1 MTKPGQIA
9 ASVRQRL
16 KNLTGTAD
24 FQTTLVLYALERLLY
39 RLSRSAYQ
47 QQFVLKGA
55 LLFNIWSERSHR
67 ATRDADLLGFGDSTP
82 ERIEGIFRELCAL
95 DVVAD
100 GLEFAAGSVA
110 SSRIKAD
117 CEYEGVRITLLAY
130 LAGTRTKIPV
140 QVDVGFGDAITPDP
154 VSVEFPALLSF
165 PAPQILSYPRETVVA
180 EKFQA
185 MVMLGMSNTRL
196 KDFYDLWV
204 LATDFSFD
212 GAVLGAALTATFN
225 RRRTPLPQNLTD
237 VVALTPLFAAD
248 AQKQQ
253 AWKAFLRK
261 HQLGTTELGLIDVV
275 EKIQEFVMPVSIVA
289 SRGETFIGQWAID
302 PPKGTLRER
311 GGWHV

>member
-1 MTKPGQIA
+1 MTKPEQIA

-16 KNLTGTAD
+16 KNLTGNSD

-39 RLSRSAYQ
+39 RLSQSNYQ

-67 ATRDADLLGFGDSTP
+67 ATRDADLLSFGDSTP
-82 ERIEGIFRELCAL
+82 ARIEDIFRELCVI
-95 DVVAD
+95 DVIAD
-100 GLEFAAGSVA
+100 GLEFAVDSVA

-117 CEYEGVRITLLAY
+117 CEYQGVRITIIAY
-130 LAGTRTKIPV
+130 LAGTRTRIPV
-140 QVDVGFGDAITPDP
+140 QVDVGFGDAITPNP
-154 VSVEFPALLSF
+154 VSVEFPALLNF
-165 PAPQILSYPRETVVA
+165 PAPRVLSYPRETVVA

-204 LATDFSFD
+204 LAEDFSFD
-212 GAVLGAALTATFN
+212 GTVLGAALTATFE
-225 RRRTPLPQNLTD
+225 RRRTPLPQTLSE

-248 AQKQQ
+248 SQKQQ

-261 HQLGTTELGLIDVV
+261 HQLMTTELSLIEVA
-275 EKIQEFVMPVSIVA
+275 ERIQKFIMPVSVVVN
-289 SRGETFIGQWAID
+289 SGKLFVGKWDCEQRYWQ
-302 PPKGTLRER
+302 
-311 GGWHV
+311 V

>member
-1 MTKPGQIA
+1 MTKPEQIA

-16 KNLTGTAD
+16 KNLTGNSD

-39 RLSRSAYQ
+39 RLSQSNYQ

-55 LLFNIWSERSHR
+55 LLFNIWSEHSHR

-82 ERIEGIFRELCAL
+82 ARIEGIFRELCVIN
-95 DVVAD
+95 VVAD
-100 GLEFAAGSVA
+100 GLEFAVDSVV
-110 SSRIKAD
+110 SSQIKAD
-117 CEYEGVRITLLAY
+117 CEYQGVRITLIAY
-130 LAGTRTKIPV
+130 LAGTRTRIPV
-140 QVDVGFGDAITPDP
+140 QVDVGFGDAITPHP
-154 VSVEFPALLSF
+154 VSVEFPVLLNF
-165 PAPQILSYPRETVVA
+165 PAPRVLSYPRETVVA

-212 GAVLGAALTATFN
+212 GIVLGAALTATFE
-225 RRRTPLPQNLTD
+225 RRRTLLPQTLAE

-261 HQLGTTELGLIDVV
+261 HRLMTIELSLMDVA
-275 EKIQEFVMPVSIVA
+275 EIIQRFVMPVSTVVN
-289 SRGETFIGQWAID
+289 SGELFIGKWDCKQMYWQ
-302 PPKGTLRER
+302 
-311 GGWHV
+311 V

>member
-1 MTKPGQIA
+1 MTKPEQIA

-16 KNLTGTAD
+16 KNLTGTTD

-39 RLSRSAYQ
+39 RLSQSNYQ
-47 QQFVLKGA
+47 RQFVLKGA

-67 ATRDADLLGFGDSTP
+67 ATRDVDLLGFGDSTP
-82 ERIEGIFRELCAL
+82 ERIEGIFRALCLL

-100 GLEFAAGSVA
+100 GLEFAANSVA

-117 CEYEGVRITLLAY
+117 CEYEGVRINLVAY
-130 LAGTRTKIPV
+130 LSGTRTKIPI
-140 QVDVGFGDAITPDP
+140 QVDVGFGDAITPQP
-154 VSVEFPALLSF
+154 VFVEFPALLSF
-165 PAPQILSYPRETVVA
+165 PAAQILSYPRETVVA

-204 LATDFSFD
+204 LANDFNFD
-212 GAVLGAALTATFN
+212 GMLLGAALTATFD
-225 RRRTPLPQNLTD
+225 RRRTSLPQNLSE
-237 VVALTPLFAAD
+237 VVALSPLFIAD
-248 AQKQQ
+248 PQKQQ

-261 HQLGTTELGLIDVV
+261 HQLATAELTLV
-275 EKIQEFVMPVSIVA
+275 EVAKKIEEFVLPVSMVA
-289 SRGETFIGQWAID
+289 SKGNIFTGQWFM
-302 PPKGTLRER
+302 EQ

>member
-1 MTKPGQIA
+1 MTKSEQLA

-16 KNLTGTAD
+16 KNLTGTND

-39 RLSRSAYQ
+39 RLSQSAYQ

-55 LLFNIWSERSHR
+55 LLFNIWLEHSYRS
-67 ATRDADLLGFGDSTP
+67 TRDADFLSFGDSTP
-82 ERIEGIFRELCAL
+82 ERIEDIFRELCVL
-95 DVVAD
+95 DVEAD
-100 GLEFAAGSVA
+100 GLEFATDSVV

-117 CEYEGVRITLLAY
+117 CEYEGVRVNLVAY
-130 LAGTRTKIPV
+130 LAGTRTRIPV
-140 QVDVGFGDAITPDP
+140 QVDVGFGDAVTPNP
-154 VSVEFPALLSF
+154 IAIEFPVLLSF

-212 GAVLGAALTATFN
+212 GSVLGAALIATFA
-225 RRRTPLPQNLTD
+225 RRKSLLPQTVGD

-253 AWKAFLRK
+253 AWRAFLRK
-261 HQLGTTELGLIDVV
+261 HQLMENELNLMEVV
-275 EKIQEFVMPVSIVA
+275 EIIQEFLLPVSA
-289 SRGETFIGQWAID
+289 LAREGEVLSGRWIGGQ
-302 PPKGTLRER
+302 RE
-311 GGWHV
+311 WQITS

>member
-1 MTKPGQIA
+1 MTKSEQLA

-16 KNLTGTAD
+16 KNLTGTND

-39 RLSRSAYQ
+39 RLSQSVYQ

-55 LLFNIWSERSHR
+55 LLFNIWLEHSYRS
-67 ATRDADLLGFGDSTP
+67 TRDADFLSFGDSTP
-82 ERIEGIFRELCAL
+82 ERIEEIFRELCVL
-95 DVVAD
+95 DVEAD
-100 GLEFAAGSVA
+100 GLEFATDSVI

-117 CEYEGVRITLLAY
+117 REYEGVRVNLVAY
-130 LAGTRTKIPV
+130 LAGTRTRIPV
-140 QVDVGFGDAITPDP
+140 QVDVGFGDAVTPNP
-154 VSVEFPALLSF
+154 IAIEFPVLLSF

-212 GAVLGAALTATFN
+212 GTVLGAALTATFA
-225 RRRTPLPQNLTD
+225 RRKSLLPQTVAD

-253 AWKAFLRK
+253 AWRAFLRK
-261 HQLGTTELGLIDVV
+261 HPSIATELSLMEVV
-275 EKIQEFVMPVSIVA
+275 AIIQDFLLPVSAIA
-289 SRGETFIGQWAID
+289 SSGEVFSGKWVGGQ
-302 PPKGTLRER
+302 RE
-311 GGWHV
+311 WQIAP

>member
-1 MTKPGQIA
+1 MTKSAQLA

-16 KNLTGTAD
+16 KNLTGTND

-39 RLSRSAYQ
+39 RLSQSVYQ

-55 LLFNIWSERSHR
+55 LLFNIWLEHSYRS
-67 ATRDADLLGFGDSTP
+67 TRDADFLSFGDSTP
-82 ERIEGIFRELCAL
+82 ERIEEIFRELCIL
-95 DVVAD
+95 DVEAD
-100 GLEFAAGSVA
+100 GLEFATDSVI
-110 SSRIKAD
+110 SLRIKAD
-117 CEYEGVRITLLAY
+117 REYEGVRVNLVAY
-130 LAGTRTKIPV
+130 LAGTRTRIPV
-140 QVDVGFGDAITPDP
+140 QVDVGFGDAVTPNP
-154 VSVEFPALLSF
+154 IEIEFPVLLSF

-212 GAVLGAALTATFN
+212 GSVLGAALIATFA
-225 RRRTPLPQNLTD
+225 RRKSLLPQTVAD

-253 AWKAFLRK
+253 AWRAFLRK
-261 HQLGTTELGLIDVV
+261 HPSIEIELSLMEVV
-275 EKIQEFVMPVSIVA
+275 EIIQEFLLPVSAIVREGEVF
-289 SRGETFIGQWAID
+289 SGRWVGGQRGWQIA
-302 PPKGTLRER
+302 P
-311 GGWHV
+311 

>member
-1 MTKPGQIA
+1 MTKSEQLA

-16 KNLTGTAD
+16 KNLTGTND

-39 RLSRSAYQ
+39 RLSQSAYQ
-47 QQFVLKGA
+47 QHFVLKGA
-55 LLFNIWSERSHR
+55 LLFNIWLEHSYRS
-67 ATRDADLLGFGDSTP
+67 TRDADFLSFGDSTP
-82 ERIEGIFRELCAL
+82 ERIEAIFRELCVL
-95 DVVAD
+95 NVETD
-100 GLEFAAGSVA
+100 GLEFATNSVI

-117 CEYEGVRITLLAY
+117 CEYEGVRVNLVAY
-130 LAGTRTKIPV
+130 LAGTRTRIPV
-140 QVDVGFGDAITPDP
+140 QVDVGFGDAVTPSP
-154 VSVEFPALLSF
+154 IAIEFPVLLSF

-212 GAVLGAALTATFN
+212 GTVLGAALTATFE
-225 RRRTPLPQNLTD
+225 RRKSRLPQTVAD
-237 VVALTPLFAAD
+237 VVALTPLFTAD

-261 HQLGTTELGLIDVV
+261 HPSIATELSLMEVV
-275 EKIQEFVMPVSIVA
+275 EIIQEFLLPVSAIA
-289 SRGETFIGQWAID
+289 REGEVFSGRWIGGQ
-302 PPKGTLRER
+302 RE
-311 GGWHV
+311 WHVAP

>member
-1 MTKPGQIA
+1 MTKPEQIA

-16 KNLTGTAD
+16 KNLTGNSD

-39 RLSRSAYQ
+39 RLSQSNYQ

-82 ERIEGIFRELCAL
+82 ARIEDIFRELC
-95 DVVAD
+95 VINVIAD
-100 GLEFAAGSVA
+100 GLEFVADSVA

-117 CEYEGVRITLLAY
+117 CEYQGVRITLLAY
-130 LAGTRTKIPV
+130 LAGTRTRIPV
-140 QVDVGFGDAITPDP
+140 QVDVGFGDAITPNP
-154 VSVEFPALLSF
+154 VSVEFPALLNF
-165 PAPQILSYPRETVVA
+165 PAPRVLSYPRETVVA

-204 LATDFSFD
+204 LAEDFSFD
-212 GAVLGAALTATFN
+212 GTVLGAALTATFE
-225 RRRTPLPQNLTD
+225 RRRTPLPQTLSEI
-237 VVALTPLFAAD
+237 VALTPLFAAD
-248 AQKQQ
+248 SQKQQ

-261 HQLGTTELGLIDVV
+261 HQLMTTELSLMEVA
-275 EKIQEFVMPVSIVA
+275 ERIQGFIMPVSVVVNSGKLFVGKWDYEQRYWQI
-289 SRGETFIGQWAID
+289 
-302 PPKGTLRER
+302 
-311 GGWHV
+311 

>member
-1 MTKPGQIA
+1 MTKPEQIA

-16 KNLTGTAD
+16 KNLTGSSD

-39 RLSRSAYQ
+39 RLSQSNYQ

-82 ERIEGIFRELCAL
+82 ARIEGIFRELCAIN
-95 DVVAD
+95 VIVD
-100 GLEFAAGSVA
+100 GLEFAVDSVA

-117 CEYEGVRITLLAY
+117 CEYQGVRITLIAY
-130 LAGTRTKIPV
+130 LAGTRTRIPV
-140 QVDVGFGDAITPDP
+140 QVDVGFGDAITPNP
-154 VSVEFPALLSF
+154 ILVEFPTLLSF
-165 PAPQILSYPRETVVA
+165 PAPRVLSYPRETVVA

-204 LATDFSFD
+204 LATDFNFD
-212 GAVLGAALTATFN
+212 GTVLGAALTATFG
-225 RRRTPLPQNLTD
+225 RRRTLLPQTLAE

-248 AQKQQ
+248 SQKQQ

-261 HQLGTTELGLIDVV
+261 HQLMETELSLMEVAEIIRG
-275 EKIQEFVMPVSIVA
+275 FVMPVSVVVNN
-289 SRGETFIGQWAID
+289 GELFVGKWDCKQRYWQ
-302 PPKGTLRER
+302 
-311 GGWHV
+311 V

>member
-1 MTKPGQIA
+1 MTKPEQIA

-16 KNLTGTAD
+16 KNLTGNSD

-39 RLSRSAYQ
+39 RLSQSNYQ

-82 ERIEGIFRELCAL
+82 ARIEGIFRELCAIN
-95 DVVAD
+95 VVAD
-100 GLEFAAGSVA
+100 GLEFAVDSVA

-117 CEYEGVRITLLAY
+117 CEYQGVRITLIAY
-130 LAGTRTKIPV
+130 LAGTRTRIPV
-140 QVDVGFGDAITPDP
+140 QVDVGFGDAITPNP
-154 VSVEFPALLSF
+154 VSVEFPALLNF
-165 PAPQILSYPRETVVA
+165 PAPRVLSYPRETVVA

-212 GAVLGAALTATFN
+212 GNVLGAALTATFE
-225 RRRTPLPQNLTD
+225 RRRTPLPQTISE

-248 AQKQQ
+248 SQKQQ
-253 AWKAFLRK
+253 VWKAFLRK
-261 HQLGTTELGLIDVV
+261 HQLMTTELSLMEVA
-275 EKIQEFVMPVSIVA
+275 ERIQEFIMPVSVA
-289 SRGETFIGQWAID
+289 VNSGELFVGKWDCKQRYWQ
-302 PPKGTLRER
+302 
-311 GGWHV
+311 V

>member
-1 MTKPGQIA
+1 MTKPEQIA

-16 KNLTGTAD
+16 KNLTGNSD

-39 RLSRSAYQ
+39 RLSQSNYQ

-82 ERIEGIFRELCAL
+82 ARIEGIFRELCAIN
-95 DVVAD
+95 VVAD
-100 GLEFAAGSVA
+100 GLEFAVDSVA

-117 CEYEGVRITLLAY
+117 CEYQGVRITLIAY
-130 LAGTRTKIPV
+130 LAGTRTRIPV
-140 QVDVGFGDAITPDP
+140 QVDVGFGDAITPNP
-154 VSVEFPALLSF
+154 VSVEFPTLLNF
-165 PAPQILSYPRETVVA
+165 PAPRVLSYPRETVVA

-204 LATDFSFD
+204 LAEDFSFD
-212 GAVLGAALTATFN
+212 GTVLGAALTATFE
-225 RRRTPLPQNLTD
+225 RRRTPLPQTLAE

-248 AQKQQ
+248 SQKQQ

-261 HQLGTTELGLIDVV
+261 HQLMTTELSLMEVADR
-275 EKIQEFVMPVSIVA
+275 IQGFIMPVSVVVN
-289 SRGETFIGQWAID
+289 SGELFVGKWDCNQRYWQ
-302 PPKGTLRER
+302 
-311 GGWHV
+311 V